1 MRSVI
6 FYDWEVQATLAG
18 RKTQFRRVIEYE
30 FLPGFNPEWSGYV
43 PVFEYRKFFLAGSN
57 GEPATKKVSC
67 PYHPGQTLWVRETW
81 APFCI
86 NKKTCRNNLLV
97 HSGYCFKASPE
108 SVVYGCCDNLGCKW
122 RSPVTMPREAA
133 RIFLKVNNVRA
144 ERLQDITEDDCFA
157 EGINLD
163 DIYSDRECGC
173 PTPRDVY
180 GFMWN
185 SLNAKKG
192 YPYAA
197 NPWVWAVEFER
208 TEEVVK

>member
-1 MRSVI
+1 MKPII
-6 FYDWEVQATLAG
+6 FNTEEVSAILDD
-18 RKTQFRRVIEYE
+18 RKTQARRVIKFPEGMTGR
-30 FLPGFNPEWSGYV
+30 LPSCG
-43 PVFEYRKFFLAGSN
+43 
-57 GEPATKKVSC
+57 ATDYLFYPGGIK
-67 PYHPGQTLWVRETW
+67 HPKHRPGDVLWVRETW
-81 APFCI
+81 QKVVDFP
-86 NKKTCRNNLLV
+86 
-97 HSGYCFKASPE
+97 SGEEKFIYREYYRSRGSPAA
-108 SVVYGCCDNLGCKW
+108 DAWKW
-122 RSPVTMPREAA
+122 RPSIHMPREAA
-133 RIFLKVNNVRA
+133 RLFLKVKAVRV
-144 ERLQDITEDDCFA
+144 ERLQEITEDDCFA

-208 TEEVVK
+208 TEEVRK